1 MRGGPVGRSAVVTV
15 ARRRPALATRLACV
29 HAVAN
34 RMRGIQG
41 LSHSLGSS
49 SSLPQ
54 DSNSESFATGSGRLK
69 HIL

>member
-41 LSHSLGSS
+41 LSHSLGSR

-54 DSNSESFATGSGRLK
+54 DRTRTLNRSLRGPAV
-69 HIL
+69 